1 MTVADGRTGN
11 RVQSRPAPHDP
22 QAVTRGPD
30 LTPEQTREL
39 RARQKARNR
48 VMLVVLLGLV
58 ALFFAI
64 TLSRMSQIGDPRE
77 WSRPGGLAPVPT
89 APSR

>member
-1 MTVADGRTGN
+1 MAMAGDRPLGAARGR
-11 RVQSRPAPHDP
+11 AEDP
-22 QAVTRGPD
+22 QAVVRAPD
-30 LTPEQTREL
+30 LTPVQTQEL
-39 RARQKARNR
+39 RARQKVRNR

-64 TLSRMSQIGDPRE
+64 TISRMSQVQDPRE
-77 WSRPGGLAPVPT
+77 WSRPGGIAPVQT

>member
-1 MTVADGRTGN
+1 MTVADGRMGN

-39 RARQKARNR
+39 RARQKART
-48 VMLVVLLGLV
+48 G
-58 ALFFAI
+58 
-64 TLSRMSQIGDPRE
+64 
-77 WSRPGGLAPVPT
+77 
-89 APSR
+89 